1 MSAATGEAV
10 SLPLA
15 AWARELKPSAIQD
28 MLQRIHRP
36 GILSLALGLPAPSLF
51 PSAGLA
57 EAAAKVMAEEPL
69 ALQYR
74 PTLEPLRR
82 QVVALMARRGV
93 TCVPEQVFLTAGGQ
107 QGMSLLTR
115 LLLDPGGTVLVEDRV
130 YSGFQQVLDPF
141 QPKRL
146 TVPAHPETGI
156 DVDAVRALLE
166 RGERPA
172 LLYTMSDGHNPL
184 GVSMPLESRQRLVA
198 LAREHRLP
206 IIEDDAYGLLQYEP
220 QTLPAL
226 RGLEDRW
233 VYYVGSFSKVL
244 APALRVG
251 WVVVPEAMVGRLAT
265 VKEASDIDTTTF
277 AQRVV
282 LAFLESG
289 GLPAHLEQLRAGYR
303 ERRDTLLAALE
314 RHLAPHGARWTKP
327 ACGMFVWVEFPD
339 RVDTTVLLGRALEEV
354 QVAFLPGQAFSVA
367 GGRTASHG
375 LRLNFSHA
383 EPAVIEEAVS
393 RLGRVLARS

>member
-57 EAAAKVMAEEPL
+57 AAAAKVMAEEPL

-156 DVDAVRALLE
+156 DVDAVRVLLE

-198 LAREHRLP
+198 LAREHQLP

>member
-1 MSAATGEAV
+1 MSAATGDAGT
-10 SLPLA
+10 LPLA

-36 GILSLALGLPAPSLF
+36 GILSLALGLPAASLF

-57 EAAAKVMAEEPL
+57 EAAARVMAEEPL

-93 TCVPEQVFLTAGGQ
+93 TCAPEQVFLTAGGQ

-146 TVPAHPETGI
+146 TVPTHPETGI

-184 GVSMPLESRQRLVA
+184 GVSMPLQARERLVA

-220 QTLPAL
+220 HTLPAL

-289 GLPAHLEQLRAGYR
+289 GLPAHLERLRAGYR

-314 RHLAPHGARWTKP
+314 RHLAPRGARWTKP

-339 RVDTTVLLGRALEEV
+339 TVDTTALLGRALEEV

-367 GGRTASHG
+367 GGRSAAHG

-383 EPAVIEEAVS
+383 EPAVIEEAVA
-393 RLGRVLARS
+393 RLGRVLAHG